1 MVDVFDTVLP
11 GDEALDVDVE
21 LIPDAHDGLVVL
33 LIPAIHNIGSVTNQR
48 SVCVIIVGSQLM

>member
-21 LIPDAHDGLVVL
+21 LIPDAHDSLIVL
-33 LIPAIHNIGSVTNQR
+33 FIPAIHNIGSVTNLFV
-48 SVCVIIVGSQLM
+48 S

>member
-1 MVDVFDTVLP
+1 MVDVFNTVLP

-33 LIPAIHNIGSVTNQR
+33 LIPAIHNIGSVTNQ
-48 SVCVIIVGSQLM
+48 